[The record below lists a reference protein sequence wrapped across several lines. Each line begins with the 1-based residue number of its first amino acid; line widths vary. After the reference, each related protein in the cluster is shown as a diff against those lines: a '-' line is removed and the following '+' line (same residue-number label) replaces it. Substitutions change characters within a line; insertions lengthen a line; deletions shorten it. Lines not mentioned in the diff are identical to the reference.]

1 MTTHPTGLQCRRPGC
16 EWQVTQI
23 LCTCMWLAMLM
34 VHVRLADYVDALC
47 MWLAFTSITDA
58 VVFAA

>member
-1 MTTHPTGLQCRRPGC
+1 
-16 EWQVTQI
+16 
-23 LCTCMWLAMLM
+23 MWLAMLM

-47 MWLAFTSITDA
+47 MWLAFTLITDA